1 MREMQEFDRA
11 SVVQVREFVVD
22 QLKLNFAHD
31 NLEVDEFES
40 RLEQAHQQ
48 ASKQML
54 LELVNDLPRLQ
65 DEDKKEVAPYEG
77 AVAINTGRVKE
88 SSNMVAILSGSER
101 KGVWK
106 PSRSTRA
113 ITFLGG
119 TELDY
124 SEAVMPPG
132 VTDLDVVCILGG
144 AEITVP
150 PGMNVDVDCIPILGG
165 VENNVDSAEDPNAPT
180 LRIRGF
186 IALGGLEIN
195 TTKPKKRKKR

>member
-11 SVVQVREFVVD
+11 SIVQVREFVVD

-31 NLEVDEFES
+31 NIEVSDFES
-40 RLEQAHQQ
+40 RLEKAHQGTT
-48 ASKQML
+48 KQML
-54 LELVNDLPRLQ
+54 LELVSDLPRLK
-65 DEDKKEVAPYEG
+65 DDSKKDLAPYEG
-77 AVAINTGRVKE
+77 AIAINTGAVRE
-88 SSNMVAILSGSER
+88 SANMVAVLGGNTR

-106 PSRSTRA
+106 PARSTKA

-124 SEAVMPPG
+124 TQAAMPPG
-132 VTDLDVVCILGG
+132 ITDLDVVCLLGG

-150 PGMNVDVDCIPILGG
+150 PGMNVDVDLVPILGG
-165 VENNVDSAEDPNAPT
+165 VENNVDSPEDPDAPT

-195 TTKPKKRKKR
+195 TGKPKKKK